1 MFFNQSNPNGQR
13 IHAWKPKAYSD
24 KIFGQKNEKS
34 HTCEQGGAHFRIS
47 FWHLLMNLKNKY
59 LLKKLLKW
67 GNEKQNLNI
76 YNVGFFSKKWKKTPV
91 DIVIK
96 NLWYDL

>member
-1 MFFNQSNPNGQR
+1 
-13 IHAWKPKAYSD
+13 
-24 KIFGQKNEKS
+24 
-34 HTCEQGGAHFRIS
+34 
-47 FWHLLMNLKNKY
+47 MNLKNKY

-76 YNVGFFSKKWKKTPV
+76 YNVGFLSKKWKKTPV